1 MTNLSDVILKGLI
14 LTGGQFQRMNPLAS
28 FYPKTML
35 QVQGKPIL
43 GHVIDALIST
53 GVFHIVVVIGQSDLF
68 SSVIQ
73 YLRSGKFGENVKID
87 IITQKEP
94 GVRGAILSAKNEFKN
109 EGKVFLAHGDIVAT
123 KSFYQHLSNTVQR
136 TGADGGVAMTLK
148 SSIEDFGVCQLDST
162 GNIDKVI
169 EHPGQGSDVGNYI
182 GAGAYIFPN
191 KFFETLSE
199 SSDFDKAINN
209 LIKTGYRL
217 AGSIFSDENK
227 WMDIG
232 TPYDLLSANHIFFSE
247 YAGTIIHS
255 TAKISPSAQ
264 LIGPVK
270 IESGVTIEHGSIIK
284 GPVYIGKNVYI
295 GTNTLIRDNTSIEE
309 NCRIG
314 FSVEIKNTHIQ
325 PNTKVGRLSFLG
337 DSVVGMN
344 VNINSG
350 VTIMNHI
357 PESQPEFIVRGTN
370 FDHKI
375 GSILGDH
382 CIIGANAVLEPITK
396 IGYKEIIPPGVVIST
411 PL

>member
-1 MTNLSDVILKGLI
+1 MKGLI

-43 GHVIDALIST
+43 GHVIDALVST
-53 GVFHIVVVIGQSDLF
+53 GVSHIVVVIGQSDIY

-73 YLRSGKFGENVKID
+73 YLRSGRVGDTVKID

-94 GVRGAILSAKNEFKN
+94 GVRGAILSAQKEFQNES
-109 EGKVFLAHGDIVAT
+109 VFLAHGDIVAT
-123 KSFYQHLSNTVQR
+123 KSFYQHLTNTVDR

-148 SSIEDFGVCQLDST
+148 SSIEDFGVCLLDNT

-182 GAGAYIFPN
+182 GAGAYIFPS
-191 KFFETLSE
+191 KFFDMLSQ
-199 SSDFDKAINN
+199 SNDFDEAINS

-217 AGSIFSDENK
+217 AGSIFSDEYK

-232 TPYDLLSANHIFFSE
+232 TPYDLLSANKIFFSE
-247 YAGTIIHS
+247 YSSTIIHS

-264 LIGPVK
+264 LIGPVR
-270 IESGVTIEHGSIIK
+270 IEAGAIIEHGSIIK

-295 GTNTLIRDNTSIEE
+295 GTNCLIRNNTSIEE

-314 FSVEIKNTHIQ
+314 FSVEIKNSHIQ
-325 PNTKVGRLSFLG
+325 PNAKIGRLSFLG

-344 VNINSG
+344 VIVNSG
-350 VTIMNHI
+350 VTIMNHL
-357 PESQPEFIVRGTN
+357 PESQPEFIIRGTN

-375 GSILGDH
+375 GSVLGDNS
-382 CIIGANAVLEPITK
+382 IIGANAVLEPKTK
-396 IGYKEIIPPGVVIST
+396 IGFKEIIPPGVVIST
-411 PL
+411 PT

>member
-1 MTNLSDVILKGLI
+1 MKGLI
-14 LTGGQFQRMNPLAS
+14 LTGGKFERMNPLAS

-53 GVFHIVVVIGQSDLF
+53 GIHHIVVVIGQSDLF
-68 SSVIQ
+68 SSVIR
-73 YLRSGKFGENVKID
+73 YLRSGKFGDSIKID

-94 GVRGAILSAKNEFKN
+94 GVRGAILSAWNEFKN
-109 EGKVFLAHGDIVAT
+109 EGKVFLAHGDIIAT
-123 KSFYQHLSNTVQR
+123 KSFYQHLNNTVHR

-148 SSIEDFGVCQLDST
+148 SSIEDFGVCTLDST
-162 GNIDKVI
+162 GNIAKVI

-191 KFFETLSE
+191 KFFEILSE

-209 LIKTGYRL
+209 LVETGYRL

-232 TPYDLLSANHIFFSE
+232 TPYDLLSANHILFSE
-247 YAGTIIHS
+247 YDGTIIHS

-270 IESGVTIEHGSIIK
+270 VESGAVIEHGAIIK

-295 GTNTLIRDNTSIEE
+295 GTNSLIRGYTSIEE
-309 NCRIG
+309 NCTIG
-314 FSVEIKNTHIQ
+314 FSVELKNTHLQ
-325 PNTKVGRLSFLG
+325 PKTRIGRLSFLG
-337 DSVVGMN
+337 DSIVGMN
-344 VNINSG
+344 VNVNSG

-357 PESQPEFIVRGTN
+357 TENQPEFIVRGTN
-370 FDHKI
+370 FNHKI
-375 GSILGDH
+375 GSVLGDY
-382 CIIGANAVLEPITK
+382 CTIGANDVLEPQTK
-396 IGYKEIIPPGVVIST
+396 IGYKEIIPPGVVITT
-411 PL
+411 PH